1 MARRPRVSGRQA
13 ARDAKAQEASTIK
26 AARTADSFQNF
37 MFNLGV
43 GTDNPTSSATYGFN
57 PITRT
62 HTLLEWIH
70 RGSWIGGVAVDLVGD
85 DMTRAG
91 VDFVSTMQPDD
102 AEQLQSA
109 IMRLGIWEATNDTVK
124 WSRLYGGCI
133 AVALID
139 GQNTE
144 TPLRIDTVG
153 KNQFKGLMVLDRWMV
168 DPTLEDLISDFGP
181 QLGQPKYYR
190 VNTGAPALR
199 GSKVHYSRCIR
210 LEGIR
215 LPYWQRMAENLWG
228 LSVLER
234 LYDRLIA
241 FDSATQ
247 GASQLVYRSYLR
259 TIKVKD
265 LREGIAAGTEAQGG
279 ISRYFDMMRRFQG
292 IEGVTLIDAEDDFQA
307 QSHTAF
313 GGLSDALIQFG
324 QQLSGALQIPLV
336 RLFGQSPAGLNSSGD
351 SDLRTYYDGIKQQ
364 QERTLRVPYDWLFRV
379 IARSESIKLPENFN
393 FEFKSLY
400 QLTPD
405 QKATVAQTR
414 GGIILQAAV
423 DAIIPRS
430 TALKELRQVG
440 HETGTFT
447 NITDEDI
454 KAAEDEPLPGSIEA
468 MQQQQE
474 MFGQPGVAPENNQP
488 QEGMGGDL
496 PGEQEQRSAQPSL
509 RRVV

>member
-1 MARRPRVSGRQA
+1 MARPPKVSVKSA
-13 ARDAKAQEASTIK
+13 ARSARTEEKKTVK
-26 AARTADSFQNF
+26 AASTADSFQNF
-37 MFNLGV
+37 LFNLGV
-43 GTDNPTSSATYGFN
+43 GTDNPTSSSTYGFN
-57 PITRT
+57 PITRV

-91 VDFVSTMQPDD
+91 VDFMSTMKPDQE
-102 AEQLQSA
+102 EQLQGA
-109 IMRLGIWEATNDTVK
+109 IMRLGIWESTSDTVK
-124 WSRLYGGCI
+124 WARLYGGCI

-139 GQNTE
+139 GQNTA

-153 KNQFKGLMVLDRWMV
+153 KGQFKGLLALDRWMV
-168 DPTLEDLISDFGP
+168 EPSLEDLIADFGP
-181 QLGQPKYYR
+181 ALGQPKFYR
-190 VNTGAPALR
+190 VSAGAPALR
-199 GSKVHYSRCIR
+199 GARVHYSRVIR

-215 LPYWQRMAENLWG
+215 LPYWQRVAENLWG

-247 GASQLVYRSYLR
+247 GASQLVYKSYLR

-265 LREGIAAGTEAQGG
+265 LREGIASGTEAMHG
-279 ISRYFDMMRRFQG
+279 ITKYFDMMRRFQG
-292 IEGVTLIDAEDDFQA
+292 IEGMTLIDAEDDFVAQTHQA
-307 QSHTAF
+307 FS
-313 GGLSDALIQFG
+313 GLADALVQFG

-364 QERTLRVPYDWLFRV
+364 QERTLRLPFDWIFRV

-414 GGIILQAAV
+414 GTIILTAAQ
-423 DAIIPRS
+423 DAVISRA

-440 HETGTFT
+440 RETGTFT

-454 KAAEDEPLPGSIEA
+454 EAAEDEPLPGSIEA
-468 MQQQQE
+468 LKEQQE
-474 MFGQPGVAPENNQP
+474 AFGPPPGGQE
-488 QEGMGGDL
+488 QEGEGEQL
-496 PGEQEQRSAQPSL
+496 PGEQQQGGPQL